1 MKDHIKRQTLIRPT
15 HEPWD
20 QDQVGRTADW
30 QKLRYSLY
38 SAEDD
43 GLNEGHSRSAKCEE
57 PGSAT
62 WQNENPFDASDV
74 DIRTSPKSPESPA
87 APAVVLKSA

>member
-38 SAEDD
+38 STEDD
-43 GLNEGHSRSAKCEE
+43 GLNDGHIEVRSENLEVQRGKRNVR
-57 PGSAT
+57 PSA
-62 WQNENPFDASDV
+62 F

-87 APAVVLKSA
+87 ALVVVLKSA